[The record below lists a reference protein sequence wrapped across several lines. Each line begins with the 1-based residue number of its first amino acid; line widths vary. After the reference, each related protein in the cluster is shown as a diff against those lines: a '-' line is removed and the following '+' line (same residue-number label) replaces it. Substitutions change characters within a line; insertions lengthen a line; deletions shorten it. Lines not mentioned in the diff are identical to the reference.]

1 MYCLWF
7 TIWREVSS
15 FRLRFKEVPVLF
27 EQEPEELLRMLNGT
41 VEAMAS
47 LCEKIDPYT
56 AGHQRR
62 VARLA
67 CAIAKKM
74 GLSDEQVYGI
84 RVIGVVHDIGK
95 MALPD
100 EILSKPGVL
109 NAEELSIV
117 QTHPQVAYDV
127 LKNLEFPWPV
137 AQTVLQHHE
146 RVDGS
151 GYPNKL
157 AGEDIILEAR
167 ILCVADVVESMVSH
181 RPYRPAP
188 GLEKALEEIEL
199 NSGVLYDPMVAD
211 ACSKLSSNGGIKLDW
226 E

>member
-74 GLSDEQVYGI
+74 GLSDEQVYGL

-188 GLEKALEEIEL
+188 GLGKAMEEIEL
-199 NSGVLYDPMVAD
+199 NSGVFYDSEVAD